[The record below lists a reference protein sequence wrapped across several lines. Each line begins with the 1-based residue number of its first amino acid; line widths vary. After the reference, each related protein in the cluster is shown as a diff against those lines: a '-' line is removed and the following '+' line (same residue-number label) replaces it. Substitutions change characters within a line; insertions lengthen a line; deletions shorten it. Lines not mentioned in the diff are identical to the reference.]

1 MGQWFFPFLYICWS
15 SIGLLLHSQ
24 DGQGASLASETPSVS
39 NEGPDNLPYSSDKT
53 NCTAARTSAQGNLHF
68 GEPPF
73 WIGCSQSSIK
83 SLPVCRPDG
92 EQVSRTMEWTGMAM
106 PVVPAVRKGDCK
118 FLSDLRSFMGNRA
131 GFLLSVVYDLDTA
144 TPMEGGARTP
154 QGTFIAQKNTDA
166 DASVPN
172 TAAIPAPPAQPH
184 IGTPKPDKA
193 PEPQP
198 EEKKLIEQLLKHVDV
213 MQLPQHLQE
222 QVGALTEQDL
232 QHHGKRLHKL
242 VAAKTAALKGLRK
255 IRSEMGAYHSAWEGY
270 TTELLTMWQKQT
282 AEREKKMEEFYEAE
296 QSWVAQLKGATQA
309 LQMATQASDAKLT
322 EEQAMDISEAQ
333 VDDALEEEQE
343 LRARQQQQKQATE
356 AQAMQIATMLEA
368 VKRSA
373 ATSATELRDSSR
385 TPRRKPPP
393 TTAPSQGAPATAGE
407 PIAGGKP
414 F

>member
-1 MGQWFFPFLYICWS
+1 MANR
-15 SIGLLLHSQ
+15 SQ
-24 DGQGASLASETPSVS
+24 GPWNGPAWQCRSCRQSVKATANFCPTCGASWETGQGSYYQSYTTWTPPPPWKEERAHPRARSSPRRRTDPSKGKGKGKHKAKTES
-39 NEGPDNLPYSSDKT
+39 NKL
-53 NCTAARTSAQGNLHF
+53 Q
-68 GEPPF
+68 
-73 WIGCSQSSIK
+73 
-83 SLPVCRPDG
+83 
-92 EQVSRTMEWTGMAM
+92 
-106 PVVPAVRKGDCK
+106 
-118 FLSDLRSFMGNRA
+118 NR
-131 GFLLSVVYDLDTA
+131 
-144 TPMEGGARTP
+144 
-154 QGTFIAQKNTDA
+154 NTDA

-393 TTAPSQGAPATAGE
+393 TEVIDVEQESPTAPSQGAPATAGE

-414 F
+414 FQSAHA